1 MKHLIVILTA
11 VSLLLSSCSQAL
23 FQQIATLSSD
33 NVELKPDGSFAY
45 EDAVVTISYDFW
57 SESGKFTFIVTNN
70 TDDNIYLNLGE
81 SYYINNGYAYDYYQA
96 RTYVYAGGSTASSL
110 AAVPVMGFAVASAV
124 VPDKSVEYAEQP
136 IVCIPAHSSK
146 TFEEFNVSTSVFR
159 ECGFVRNPSR
169 KEISVREFS
178 ISDSPRVIENRLVFQ
193 LGDISLPVVNVFY
206 VSKYQN
212 ISYGNATKYVNV
224 ADCDGTIRSIK
235 VNTMSADNRFYV
247 TYDSNDVTYDS
258 NDFMSVSGDS
268 DDRLSGSAS
277 GFAEGLFYDGVYR

>member
-33 NVELKPDGSFAY
+33 NVFLKPDGSFAY

-57 SESGKFTFIVTNN
+57 SETGKFTFIVTNN

-110 AAVPVMGFAVASAV
+110 ASVPVMGFAVASAV
-124 VPDKSVEYAEQP
+124 APDKSVEYAEQP

-146 TFEEFNVSTSVFR
+146 AFEEFNVSTSAFR

-169 KEISVREFS
+169 KEISVREYS

-193 LGDISLPVVNVFY
+193 LGDIYLPVVNVFY
-206 VSKYQN
+206 VSEYQN
-212 ISYGNATKYVNV
+212 ISYDNATKYVNV
-224 ADCDGTIRSIK
+224 ADCDGTMRSVK
-235 VNTMSADNRFYV
+235 VHTMSADNRFYI
-247 TYDSNDVTYDS
+247 TYDSNDV
-258 NDFMSVSGDS
+258 MSVSGNS
-268 DDRLSGSAS
+268 DDRLSGPAS
-277 GFAEGLFYDGVYR
+277 GSAEGRFYDGVYR

>member
-70 TDDNIYLNLGE
+70 T
-81 SYYINNGYAYDYYQA
+81 
-96 RTYVYAGGSTASSL
+96 YVYAGGSTASSL
-110 AAVPVMGFAVASAV
+110 AAVPVMGFAIASAV

-146 TFEEFNVSTSVFR
+146 TFEEFNVSTSAFR

-277 GFAEGLFYDGVYR
+277 GSAEGLFYDGVYR